1 MIEERRKC
9 PDALGSRQEPVGT
22 KNGREAHGSKT
33 VVTANKPASE
43 IFRKGTDAQKISK
56 IQTDACFF
64 VEGDLSAPA
73 KFSPL
78 PPLSMP
84 PPPSSVGEKTIG
96 PIELKVSKG
105 EEKSR
110 SGGASNL
117 SGPLH
122 SAPATFDPEKLDDND
137 VISRILDEIVAEDVK
152 WGARWVESF
161 MLLRDFIEEHGHSRV
176 LIHQSEGVN
185 NPLGVW
191 TSKQRKYM
199 YKALHGSVRT
209 MTPNKIVVLEA
220 VGFWWGS
227 KVDAED
233 VRSYLTNNKKRGEEK
248 PRRQTNEN
256 HCVPSHSTP
265 ANHLD
270 DEAINRILIEINTD
284 DVRWG
289 AKWVEKFN
297 QLRDFIQEHGH
308 SRVPIHQSKGLNNP
322 LGVWI
327 SKQRKYFLKTLV
339 GSYNVLTP
347 KKIMVLEAVGFWW
360 GKEVD
365 VEKVGDRLKYKLSA
379 EGLKMVCRISN
390 CSEAV
395 AKESAGS
402 SFKRHPH
409 PALPSVSPYSPVCP
423 SRPSIPF
430 TTSNRPVRPPFDALQ
445 PPPLPSTVDQMKA
458 NQPKK

>member
-117 SGPLH
+117 PGPLH
-122 SAPATFDPEKLDDND
+122 SAPASFDPETLDDD

-402 SFKRHPH
+402 SFKRPH
-409 PALPSVSPYSPVCP
+409 PARPSVSPYSPVCP
-423 SRPSIPF
+423 SRPPIPF
-430 TTSNRPVRPPFDALQ
+430 ITSNRPVRPPFDALQ